1 MYTPRFPKSVK
12 ENIKPRG
19 VLVREINSLNNEW
32 REASSSNESQI
43 TSILKF
49 RDQVKQIS
57 KEELKK
63 QLDDR
68 FYRLTHADI
77 EFVDDKMET

>member
-68 FYRLTHADI
+68 FYRLVSLKI
-77 EFVDDKMET
+77 FFMSSGNF

>member
-19 VLVREINSLNNEW
+19 VLVREINSLNNDW

-68 FYRLTHADI
+68 FYRLTKADI
-77 EFVDDKMET
+77 VFEDDKMEM